1 MDAST
6 GGRTSQTRSWFCKHQ
21 HDLAAWHA
29 LIESE
34 MLRLPA
40 CVENAQRKGRGLP
53 GRHVL
58 HQNSEIDFVQ
68 HKVLLHNGPPKSFFQ
83 DEECESCNE
92 MLQHQILALYLS
104 KMLLSRLLIDSGNTW
119 QSSDWPD
126 AASSP
131 PCSSSSKDINVSS
144 TSISAWSFVSVL
156 ATTKTPPKVPG
167 LMLLQNH
174 LHTWDLKCIVLSTIK
189 VLVCN
194 HVKPL
199 FIVHC
204 HLSAAAMHC
213 YAEFDHETSR
223 WSKARFFLVRWN
235 NAGESSPFGKKLKK
249 IDIWPLGICRVGR
262 SQRSM
267 WADRNGRT
275 PGQAGLWGWCACGL
289 SFYCS
294 RRWIQ
299 KENHTRMQE
308 TSILSLQI
316 QYPNAEELIYIYRY

>member
-204 HLSAAAMHC
+204 HLSAAAMHR

-235 NAGESSPFGKKLKK
+235 NAGESSPFGKKLTFDHWASVGLDVASEACELIVTEELLGRPAYGDDVHVDSASTAVDVESRKK
-249 IDIWPLGICRVGR
+249 ITQECKK
-262 SQRSM
+262 
-267 WADRNGRT
+267 
-275 PGQAGLWGWCACGL
+275 
-289 SFYCS
+289 
-294 RRWIQ
+294 RRYYHSKYSIQ
-299 KENHTRMQE
+299 MLKN
-308 TSILSLQI
+308 L
-316 QYPNAEELIYIYRY
+316 YIYI

>member
-1 MDAST
+1 MKMMRLTTIEVTLQSCSIFENGRVH
-6 GGRTSQTRSWFCKHQ
+6 GGRTWPGLLLFDSQLFSQAPTWFSSLACFDRIWDAEALRLCWKCSEKRAGSSWKACTPSKLWNWFCSAQ
-21 HDLAAWHA
+21 SA
-29 LIESE
+29 L
-34 MLRLPA
+34 
-40 CVENAQRKGRGLP
+40 AQR
-53 GRHVL
+53 
-58 HQNSEIDFVQ
+58 
-68 HKVLLHNGPPKSFFQ
+68 PPKSFFQ

-213 YAEFDHETSR
+213 YAEFDHEHQGGA
-223 WSKARFFLVRWN
+223 KH
-235 NAGESSPFGKKLKK
+235 
-249 IDIWPLGICRVGR
+249 IWPLGICRVGR

-267 WADRNGRT
+267 WADRTGRT
-275 PGQAGLWGWCACGL
+275 PGQAGLWGWCAYGL
-289 SFYCS
+289 
-294 RRWIQ
+294 
-299 KENHTRMQE
+299 MQ
-308 TSILSLQI
+308 
-316 QYPNAEELIYIYRY
+316 